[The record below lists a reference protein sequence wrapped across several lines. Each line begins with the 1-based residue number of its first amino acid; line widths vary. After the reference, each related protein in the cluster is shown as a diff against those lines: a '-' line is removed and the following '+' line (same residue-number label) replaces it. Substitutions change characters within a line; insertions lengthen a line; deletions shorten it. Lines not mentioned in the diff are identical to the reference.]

1 MQHFRKMCY
10 NFLCVSASTISHKK
24 PMDHIHTEITKEGSE
39 IFQNKVLWQFTESFG
54 RNSLECYMQR

>member
-24 PMDHIHTEITKEGSE
+24 PMDHIHTEATKEGSE
-39 IFQNKVLWQFTESFG
+39 IFSKRS
-54 RNSLECYMQR
+54 SKAIH

>member
-24 PMDHIHTEITKEGSE
+24 PMDHIHTKTLNNRLNLYGTTFEAMYLVVSVGK
-39 IFQNKVLWQFTESFG
+39 
-54 RNSLECYMQR
+54 CYMQR